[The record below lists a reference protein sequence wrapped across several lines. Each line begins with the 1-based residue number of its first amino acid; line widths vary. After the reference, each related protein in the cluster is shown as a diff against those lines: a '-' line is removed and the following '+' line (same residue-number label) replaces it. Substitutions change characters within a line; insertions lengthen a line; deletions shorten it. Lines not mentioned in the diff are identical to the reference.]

1 MSSRQYAKEF
11 SRVHHIKR
19 MLFIVKFEFVGFS
32 LPLYVYFLL
41 KKYSKSSHV
50 PLFCKVGQIYLQ
62 SRFFA
67 YLCNEIERG
76 IAAAYVCEVQP
87 QGLLKTLLIQHTR
100 RFALHHLHDVAASL
114 FLQVFAKFLQVI
126 IIYNHDLATFEK
138 LRLNRSEK
146 RLPNTR

>member
-1 MSSRQYAKEF
+1 MNT
-11 SRVHHIKR
+11 
-19 MLFIVKFEFVGFS
+19 
-32 LPLYVYFLL
+32 
-41 KKYSKSSHV
+41 KSSHV

-87 QGLLKTLLIQHTR
+87 EGLLKTLLIQHTR

-138 LRLNRSEK
+138 LRLNRSGKKIAEQQIK
-146 RLPNTR
+146 GYLIHTRKYQTLSTQKGDVSQLALKICLAGKKSAHND